1 MRALSELELVRKGYS
16 LPSMIINVKNLL
28 SKTGD
33 GFSLEGYQRE
43 KQKYQSNL
51 VNEAGP
57 VFYYVGTRKSK
68 LRNTISKRF
77 SVFLSTVASTHSKPE
92 CCLRV
97 LRTYKLKLLHSYCK
111 EVLKEAYFDSMK
123 I

>member
-51 VNEAGP
+51 VN
-57 VFYYVGTRKSK
+57 
-68 LRNTISKRF
+68 
-77 SVFLSTVASTHSKPE
+77 
-92 CCLRV
+92 
-97 LRTYKLKLLHSYCK
+97 
-111 EVLKEAYFDSMK
+111 
-123 I
+123 